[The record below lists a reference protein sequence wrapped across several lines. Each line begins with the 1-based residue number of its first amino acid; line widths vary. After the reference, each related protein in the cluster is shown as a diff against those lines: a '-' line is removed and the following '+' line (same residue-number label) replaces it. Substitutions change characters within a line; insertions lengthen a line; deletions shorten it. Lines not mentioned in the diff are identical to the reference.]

1 MTDWPLTD
9 GLGVDVRA
17 VVVGP
22 WFTWVSEP
30 VEATKL
36 LVALEKVAVM
46 VCEPGWVKA
55 LSTHV
60 APCVPSETGEHSTVV
75 PSSNVTVPVGVP
87 APGALA
93 ATVAV

>member
-1 MTDWPLTD
+1 
-9 GLGVDVRA
+9 
-17 VVVGP
+17 
-22 WFTWVSEP
+22 VSEP

-60 APCVPSETGEHSTVV
+60 APCVPSGTGEHSTVV
-75 PSSNVTVPVGVP
+75 PSSNVTVPVACLRR
-87 APGALA
+87 APWPPPWPCR
-93 ATVAV
+93 